1 MNRQTVTNLASQKL
15 SISLM
20 VFFFFWPIKLLG
32 TSREMTFT
40 RDIKQAHVTRNL
52 TAWYTPRCVTLD
64 KCDIKLFFRTFG
76 LDITCFNL
84 ALTSNQPKEICEYRC
99 HKLKTNMK
107 RNLRYTERWIGGKKD
122 ENSIPSSYISFSI
135 CASALSHNASTSFSS
150 IFNASLHSVMASVGL
165 WSYKEKQIRKNSR
178 KINETKQWTQIVRT

>member
-1 MNRQTVTNLASQKL
+1 MTNLASQKL
-15 SISLM
+15 GISLM
-20 VFFFFWPIKLLG
+20 VFFFWPIKLLE

-52 TAWYTPRCVTLD
+52 TAWYTPRCVTLE

-107 RNLRYTERWIGGKKD
+107 RNLRYSERWLVVKKTR
-122 ENSIPSSYISFSI
+122 IPYRHHTFHLVYVLLPCHTTHQRHFHRSSTPRCI
-135 CASALSHNASTSFSS
+135 
-150 IFNASLHSVMASVGL
+150 L
-165 WSYKEKQIRKNSR
+165 WWHRWDYEAIKRNRYERIHVK
-178 KINETKQWTQIVRT
+178 